1 MPAYRSAGGLDDTIL
16 ADGDRGFVGMNQRLQ
31 RNQLQ
36 PGEVWLSKNG
46 RIEGYWQ
53 GRKGIVLRSGVL
65 DDGSTPLMLPFA
77 LVDDGVGSGTTYE
90 LDTASRYDDVITLTF
105 GGGAPTQFDGGA
117 WVYLGDESSPGTPPL
132 TGGQNVAAGL
142 YFVTLAAAQE
152 LAFDDPIPSGPNE
165 TLTVSG
171 TVGFLANPEIDDTAS
186 STILGSCVFS
196 DPATQL
202 EEYIF
207 LAMENTAKK
216 VSLSN
221 YQVTEVPYPSGVT
234 LSAPVDL
241 IQAFDRVMIFR
252 EGARSLEYLP
262 KGRAIV
268 AASLTSNVVTVTCK
282 DHGFQTGDSVI
293 IENLTY
299 VTTNPNGTKTITV
312 TSADA
317 FTYSLTG
324 ANETYTT
331 TDYSVARVTRFS
343 LGPAGP
349 YTQPQTFTVAGNA
362 AGFTVVSGLVSIP
375 VTSNTTIFKGDFVT
389 IYETDIGEFT
399 ALIGKT
405 FEVVSATTTQIRF
418 YAPVGNFAGAGSS
431 TQLDFGGNFSI
442 GGGFIHAPGPPWG
455 IYFQRR
461 LWVPYWYEPN
471 GTYSS
476 PTYTDRKERDQI
488 AASDILDPATFD
500 QIASQFRITAGIAD
514 YTVAMQPFYED
525 SLMVLNRNSLHLVV
539 GTQGSLDDTIV
550 KELTREVGCLAR
562 KSVATQGNAVFFLSD
577 NGVYGVEFIEQYNL
591 RGVQEPLSKPIQPFI
606 DRINPGLADKS
617 IGIYF
622 NNRYYLAVPLDSQV
636 GENDAVGNNTVLIF
650 NMLNKAWES
659 IDNYGVG
666 NFNIINFHIGQAEE
680 RNNLYIVNEFGG
692 IHECDANDTP
702 VDSISTSITGGAL
715 NSNVDYQLQSR
726 GYDLNTL
733 ERKRFTV
740 AQVQV
745 QSNNAPCDLTFDF
758 SSEDPDT
765 NSVRIGSISGLIGN
779 DLESNNTANLRMR
792 LGGYRGFL
800 GTLTIN
806 ADLSGSQPSGRAK
819 ISSIMLEGSITNRQ
833 TISQY

>member
-65 DDGSTPLMLPFA
+65 DDGGDPLMLPFGIFDDPSST
-77 LVDDGVGSGTTYE
+77 VDNTLEISSAFRQDNRVVMTMASGIGIDIDAE
-90 LDTASRYDDVITLTF
+90 M
-105 GGGAPTQFDGGA
+105 
-117 WVYLGDESSPGTPPL
+117 WVYLGDFGAPGTDPL
-132 TGGQNVAAGL
+132 TGASLNVDAGL
-142 YFVTLAAAQE
+142 YYMRVDSPTRLSFAQIGS
-152 LAFDDPIPSGPNE
+152 AE
-165 TLTVSG
+165 TLTVSA
-171 TVGFLANPEIDDTAS
+171 TVGYVDTATLDDTAS

-216 VSLSN
+216 VSLTD
-221 YQVTEVPYPSGVT
+221 YTVTEVAYPSGVT

-241 IQAFDRVMIFR
+241 IQAFDRVIIFR

-268 AASLTSNVVTVTCK
+268 AASLTSNVVTITCK
-282 DHGFQTGDSVI
+282 DHGFQAGDSVI

-324 ANETYTT
+324 ANETYTA
-331 TDYSVARVTRFS
+331 TDYSAARVTRFS

-349 YTQPQTFTVAGNA
+349 YTQPQTFVVAGNA
-362 AGFTVVSGLVSIP
+362 AGFTVTNGLVSIP
-375 VTSNTTIFKGDFVT
+375 VTSNTTIFKGDFIT
-389 IYETDIGEFT
+389 IYETDIDAFT
-399 ALIGKT
+399 SVVTKS
-405 FEVVSATTTQIRF
+405 FEVVAATTTQIQF
-418 YAPVGNFAGAGSS
+418 YAPVGNFTGSGSS
-431 TQLDFGGNFSI
+431 TQIEFGGSFSI

-455 IYFQRR
+455 VYFQRR

-471 GTYSS
+471 GSYSS
-476 PTYTDRKERDQI
+476 PTYTDRKLRDQI